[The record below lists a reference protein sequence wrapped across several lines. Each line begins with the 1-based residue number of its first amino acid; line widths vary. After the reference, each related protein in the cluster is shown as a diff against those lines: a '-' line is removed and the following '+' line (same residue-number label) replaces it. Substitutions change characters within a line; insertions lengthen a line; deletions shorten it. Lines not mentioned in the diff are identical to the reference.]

1 MSLISM
7 ASTKMIKKMKMKGM
21 LLEYILVQVNMV

>member
-7 ASTKMIKKMKMKGM
+7 ASTKIIKKDEDERTVIRIDISSG
-21 LLEYILVQVNMV
+21 